1 MTTTETYIIHRRSI
15 KKHEHQRAIVE
26 SQAKRKVVRAGRRGG
41 KTVIAAR
48 MCVDR
53 FLQGQRPLY
62 ATPTTDQLGTWW
74 FEVKRA
80 LTEPI
85 NAGIFKKNEIEHTIE
100 KEGTQNRI
108 KGKTA
113 WNADML
119 RGDYS
124 DFLVLD
130 EFQLMNEDTWEV
142 VGAPMLLDNNGDAMF
157 IYTPP
162 SLRSTGVSKA
172 RDPRHAAK
180 MFKMAQEDKTSRWQA
195 FHFTSHDNPYI
206 SGEALQELI
215 QDMSRQSYRQEILA
229 EDDEVQLSWLVY
241 RAFNEAVCKIDDFP
255 IPKEWLIYSGHDF
268 GGANPAALFVAQDPA
283 TGNFYEFKEY
293 LGGAGKSTYQH
304 TEEFKRIICLPGEY
318 GKEKPQTYNVI
329 WRSGGSHQE
338 DGNRSDFTSHGWP
351 IAEPKITGVNSVP
364 VQVDRVIGF
373 MERNKIFVFKSLYN
387 RLEELMNCLWIPDN
401 EGKPTDKIKDEQKYH
416 LCACARYLY
425 SNFTPETVG
434 DDKPTSRAGYEL

>member
-1 MTTTETYIIHRRSI
+1 MTTATRTEYTIHLRRPHDKQEEIRQST
-15 KKHEHQRAIVE
+15 
-26 SQAKRKVVRAGRRGG
+26 AKRKIVRAGRRSG
-41 KTVIAAR
+41 KTAIAAEI
-48 MCVDR
+48 CVDK
-53 FLQGQRPLY
+53 LLEGLRPLY
-62 ATPTTDQLGTWW
+62 ATPTSDQLETWW

-80 LTEPI
+80 LAEPI
-85 NAGIFKKNEIEHTIE
+85 DAGIYKKNETEHTIE
-100 KEGTQNRI
+100 REGTKNRI

-162 SLRSTGVSKA
+162 SLHSTGVSKA

-180 MFKMAQEDKTSRWQA
+180 MFKKAQEDKTGRWQA
-195 FHFTSHDNPYI
+195 FHFTSHDNPHI
-206 SGEALQELI
+206 SVEALKELI
-215 QDMSRQSYRQEILA
+215 QDMSRRSYRQEIMA
-229 EDDEVQLSWLVY
+229 EDDEIQLSWLVY
-241 RAFNEAVCKIDDFP
+241 GAFNERVCIIDDFP

-283 TGNFYEFKEY
+283 TGHFYEFKEY
-293 LGGAGKSTYQH
+293 LPGAGRSTAVH
-304 TEEFKRIICLPGEY
+304 VAEFKVMTDGL
-318 GKEKPQTYNVI
+318 NVI

-338 DGNRSDFTSHGWP
+338 EEIRQGYGAHGWP
-351 IAEPKITGVNSVP
+351 IMEPKVTHVKT
-364 VQVDRVIGF
+364 QVDKVVGN
-373 MERNKIFVFKSLYN
+373 MERNKIFVFKSLFN
-387 RLEELMNCLWIPDN
+387 RIEELMNCLWKPDN
-401 EGKPTDKIKDEQKYH
+401 EGKPTDEILDEKKYH

-434 DDKPTSRAGYEL
+434 AKKPTGRRGYAL